1 MLNKSQRR
9 KVLVT
14 GGSSGIGKSIVNSL
28 ATQEYSVFT
37 CSKQYN
43 KLLHIKDK
51 MASKGLEIFPFN
63 VDLRNEDSIKKMFE
77 EIRNKYGGIDILINS
92 AGIGYN
98 APLVDSKTH
107 LWREMLDVNI
117 LGLCICT
124 REALKDMKTNGDIGH
139 IVNISSLS
147 GHRVYKEGGVYAATK
162 FSVTAITESLR
173 LELRNLGSK
182 IKITQISPGLV
193 KTNFHKNYYNDEATV
208 NDIFSEFEP
217 LSGDDIARAVSYV
230 LSQPQNV
237 QVHDDR
243 MARHDALYAQ
253 RLRHQL

>member
-1 MLNKSQRR
+1 MNKSQKR

-14 GGSSGIGKSIVNSL
+14 GGSSGIGKAIVNSL
-28 ATQEYSVFT
+28 AAQEYSVLT
-37 CSKQYN
+37 CSKQID

-51 MASKGLEIFPFN
+51 MASKGLEIFPFQ
-63 VDLRNEDSIKKMFE
+63 VDLRSENSIKKLFE
-77 EIRNKYGGIDILINS
+77 EIRNIYGGIDILINS

-98 APLVDSKTH
+98 APLIDSKTR
-107 LWREMLDVNI
+107 LWREMLDVNV
-117 LGLCICT
+117 LALCICT
-124 REALKDMKTNGDIGH
+124 KEALKDMIKNGDQGH

-162 FSVTAITESLR
+162 FSITAITESLR
-173 LELRNLGSK
+173 LELRNLDSK

-193 KTNFHKNYYNDEATV
+193 KTNFHKKYYNDESTV
-208 NDIFSEFEP
+208 NDIYSKFEP

-237 QVHDDR
+237 QVHDILIR
-243 MARHDALYAQ
+243 PLGQHG
-253 RLRHQL
+253 